1 MELGKNLEMDFLPY
15 KAISGKM
22 HKHIT
27 EQIVNQ
33 RYCELYP
40 IVSFVFDD
48 LNWLIPT
55 INEIR

>member
-1 MELGKNLEMDFLPY
+1 MELGKNLEMDFLL
-15 KAISGKM
+15 SGKM
-22 HKHIT
+22 HKHMT

-33 RYCELYP
+33 SYCKVYP
-40 IVSFVFDD
+40 LVSFIFDD